1 MSQKPL
7 KRDVNI
13 QPLSKDHHFTLLF
26 CWKIRTGIRNKI
38 EPERIRKYVE
48 YFWNADMKTHF
59 REEEEILFAP
69 VQDEMVQQALDDHIQ
84 IAHDVNHVEA
94 ASDAAVEEA
103 LNTLADRVEAHVRYE
118 ERELFPHLERV
129 LTSDQLAAI
138 GLALSKEE
146 PLQENYEDEFW
157 VKK

>member
-84 IAHDVNHVEA
+84 IAHDVNHVAA

-146 PLQENYEDEFW
+146 SLQENYEDEFW

>member
-48 YFWNADMKTHF
+48 YFWYADMKTHF

-69 VQDEMVQQALDDHIQ
+69 LHDEMVQQALDDHIQ
-84 IAHDVNHVEA
+84 IAQDVTRVLSSTGAEA
-94 ASDAAVEEA
+94 EAA

-138 GLALSKEE
+138 GTALAKEE
-146 PLQENYEDEFW
+146 PLQENYDDEFW